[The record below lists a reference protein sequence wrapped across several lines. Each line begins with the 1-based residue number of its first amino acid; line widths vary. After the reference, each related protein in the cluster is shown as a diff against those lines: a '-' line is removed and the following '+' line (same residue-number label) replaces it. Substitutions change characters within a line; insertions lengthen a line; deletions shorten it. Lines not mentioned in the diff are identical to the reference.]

1 MDNTSWRSMGNND
14 EEGTMFCL
22 ICGEKIPSSA
32 SFCPYCGFRFDNN
45 PNLSP
50 YPEPIPQPGP
60 EPVPVPDPQP
70 VPEPNPQPGPGPVP
84 PPPPT
89 PEPPNRLL
97 MIIAAAVAMIAATLF
112 GFMVIAPL
120 LVGGGKDTES
130 ESAGLGIEVQPTE
143 VVQAAEEGTVE
154 QEDIEAEEPT
164 ESVKATP
171 TPIPTATSTSTPT
184 PTATPTVTPTPTE
197 PPQQLINQVNI
208 IDASTGKLIYIPN
221 DTASS
226 YAYPDSGT
234 RSWSYADVDGMT
246 AGEVRY
252 CINEIYARRGY
263 IFQNENWL
271 TYFKQKTWYI
281 PSIPKASFSDNNLN
295 SIEVANIKLL
305 NQYYENKK
313 FPEY

>member
-1 MDNTSWRSMGNND
+1 
-14 EEGTMFCL
+14 
-22 ICGEKIPSSA
+22 
-32 SFCPYCGFRFDNN
+32 
-45 PNLSP
+45 
-50 YPEPIPQPGP
+50 
-60 EPVPVPDPQP
+60 
-70 VPEPNPQPGPGPVP
+70 
-84 PPPPT
+84 
-89 PEPPNRLL
+89 
-97 MIIAAAVAMIAATLF
+97 
-112 GFMVIAPL
+112 
-120 LVGGGKDTES
+120 
-130 ESAGLGIEVQPTE
+130 
-143 VVQAAEEGTVE
+143 
-154 QEDIEAEEPT
+154 
-164 ESVKATP
+164 
-171 TPIPTATSTSTPT
+171 
-184 PTATPTVTPTPTE
+184 
-197 PPQQLINQVNI
+197 
-208 IDASTGKLIYIPN
+208 LIYIPN